1 MSDEKKLKHLEF
13 IQNVI
18 TRMNT
23 NSFMIKGW
31 AVTLVAALFALSDK
45 TPNTEHNLY
54 LITFIPVPVFWLL
67 DGFFI
72 ATERR
77 FRNLYKFVSKTVE
90 GQIDFNMNP
99 YFDVVLIESQ
109 NNQPLSTSD
118 VFNNWF
124 TLNCNKIREWFKGTF
139 SITLILFYGIMV
151 VLMVVVKSWLDV

>member
-1 MSDEKKLKHLEF
+1 MSNEKQLKHLEF

-31 AVTLVAALFALSDK
+31 AVTLVAALFALSNK
-45 TPNTEHNLY
+45 TTDTEHNLY

-77 FRNLYKFVSKTVE
+77 FRNLYKNVSKTAE
-90 GQIDFNMNP
+90 NQIDFNMNP
-99 YFDVVLIESQ
+99 YFDVTLI
-109 NNQPLSTSD
+109 QPQTGQSLEKLD
-118 VFNNWF
+118 QLKNWY
-124 TLNCNKIREWFKGTF
+124 TLNWNKIKEWFKGTF

-151 VLMVVVKSWLDV
+151 FLMFVVKSWLDV